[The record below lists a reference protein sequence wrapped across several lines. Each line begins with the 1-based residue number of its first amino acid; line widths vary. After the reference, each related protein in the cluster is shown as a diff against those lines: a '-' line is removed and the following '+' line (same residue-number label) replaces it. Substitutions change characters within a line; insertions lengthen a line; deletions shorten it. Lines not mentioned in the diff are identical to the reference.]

1 MKPNQIDIKLQF
13 IAVRS
18 DEFARI
24 YFENIE
30 KVLTYIFHECTT
42 CCGDSIHRWHLFKV
56 QVRHIQHCLNRDARK
71 WVCRIAYNR
80 CVHSINVIRS
90 YHLKN
95 AANSDEKFE

>member
-42 CCGDSIHRWHLFKV
+42 CCGDSIHR
-56 QVRHIQHCLNRDARK
+56 
-71 WVCRIAYNR
+71 
-80 CVHSINVIRS
+80 
-90 YHLKN
+90 
-95 AANSDEKFE
+95 